1 MISPQPSCN
10 GQSFQWI
17 FLFLADEIDALMKSR
32 GEGKNTS
39 SNNIVSTLLK
49 EMGGERKQVYVIGNT
64 NVPLT
69 IGNYNNNIYYNE

>member
-1 MISPQPSCN
+1 
-10 GQSFQWI
+10 
-17 FLFLADEIDALMKSR
+17 MKSR

-69 IGNYNNNIYYNE
+69 IGNYIKTFITMSGFILAHVLEALVDSYMEFKKFCKC

>member
-1 MISPQPSCN
+1 
-10 GQSFQWI
+10 
-17 FLFLADEIDALMKSR
+17 MKSR

-69 IGNYNNNIYYNE
+69 IGNYNNNIYYNERIYLGSCFGSFGGYLHGIKKVL